1 MTGQWSSGKQRLQ
14 GKEKKEE
21 RSSFSD
27 LFVSG
32 RRKTLAWKWLQ
43 RGYCTKNL
51 FAIALL
57 ASRLPQLHVDVVCVE
72 GNNLSANTCKLLTQQ
87 YWNCTS
93 TTQIK
98 KLLPWRWA
106 LSISGLHHTFSSFIT
121 TQKVN
126 STIYANHKRQE
137 HCPKDQ
143 SKEVLSVAP
152 FLQKNFT

>member
-14 GKEKKEE
+14 GKEKKDEK
-21 RSSFSD
+21 SSFSD

-32 RRKTLAWKWLQ
+32 RRKMLAWKWLQ
-43 RGYCTKNL
+43 RGYCTENL
-51 FAIALL
+51 FVIALL

-98 KLLPWRWA
+98 K
-106 LSISGLHHTFSSFIT
+106 TFTLNVSTLDFWFASHIF
-121 TQKVN
+121 KFRYN
-126 STIYANHKRQE
+126 SE
-137 HCPKDQ
+137 
-143 SKEVLSVAP
+143 SK
-152 FLQKNFT
+152 